1 MCVCVSAAILAQFC
15 EIKRFTSFTF
25 SVLDH
30 VKSHESHEDH
40 QEGCSASTGNEGHES
55 DEGPHVLILARTF
68 LKRRWP
74 DLPGSKLM
82 TKSSFE
88 PLREKCLISKLK
100 FKTWV
105 RATFAFLLTRRGAE
119 RPTPHEAPHTARDAP
134 HRTRGVRP
142 RPIARQPAKPHFIFA
157 YMHTL
162 HICTQPYELMCVY
175 VCPQLSWLN
184 FVRSN
189 VSQVLLFPFF
199 TMSKAMKA
207 MKTTKKDAAPAPAM
221 KAMKAMKART
231 FLFWPARF

>member
-25 SVLDH
+25 SVLHH

-55 DEGPHVLILARTF
+55 DEGPHVFILARTF

-105 RATFAFLLTRRGAE
+105 RATFAFLLTRRGAA
-119 RPTPHEAPHTARDAP
+119 RPTP
-134 HRTRGVRP
+134 P
-142 RPIARQPAKPHFIFA
+142 RPIARQPSPTRGSGRGTGTTPGCAKGPAGHGRA
-157 YMHTL
+157 G
-162 HICTQPYELMCVY
+162 PSPRPRPRPRSRPRPRPSPRRKRNY
-175 VCPQLSWLN
+175 VLQFRAGSTHGRKS
-184 FVRSN
+184 V
-189 VSQVLLFPFF
+189 
-199 TMSKAMKA
+199 
-207 MKTTKKDAAPAPAM
+207 
-221 KAMKAMKART
+221 
-231 FLFWPARF
+231 